1 MKGYPRIGL
10 DLDGVLSDFSSHFL
24 KYLEFENQTPATDW
38 DDPRFRE
45 NLHKVVGDDTFWLTM
60 PRLID
65 PAILDFAP
73 VIYVTARPVESSVTA
88 MWLLLN
94 KFPDAPVVTVG
105 QGSSKVEA
113 LRGKVDL
120 FIDDA
125 YHNYIELNKA
135 GIRCLL
141 MTRSHNLK
149 YDVGQDRIESLAN
162 LQANL

>member
-1 MKGYPRIGL
+1 MKKPLRIGL

-24 KYLEFENQTPATDW
+24 EYLGFENKTPATNW

-45 NLHKVVGDDTFWLTM
+45 NLHKVVGDEKFWLTM

-65 PAILDFAP
+65 PAILDFKP

-88 MWLLLN
+88 TWLLLN

-105 QGSSKVEA
+105 FGGTKVEA

-135 GIRCLL
+135 GIKCLL
-141 MTRSHNLK
+141 MSRSHNIK
-149 YDVGQDRIESLAN
+149 YKDVDRIDSLAN
-162 LQANL
+162 LQLNL